1 MAVEFIIN
9 RSCVGH
15 MVNIFKLN
23 TEELEALVTYKEV
36 ITKDDRFPRFLVC
49 REEQTSGIKP
59 SAAS

>member
-36 ITKDDRFPRFLVC
+36 ITKDDRFPKDFW
-49 REEQTSGIKP
+49 
-59 SAAS
+59 SAERTRPAE